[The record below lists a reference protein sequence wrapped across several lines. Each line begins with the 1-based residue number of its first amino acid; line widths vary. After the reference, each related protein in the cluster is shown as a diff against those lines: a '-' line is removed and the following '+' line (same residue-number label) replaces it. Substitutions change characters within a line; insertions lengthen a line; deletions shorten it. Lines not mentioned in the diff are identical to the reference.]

1 MGGLPFLKH
10 RTMSKYFK
18 SKQKPMIILFACD
31 VTRPRGLSCK
41 DAIGGLL
48 NVYFVNYL
56 DAAFGSSVY
65 DPTTETVIGVTLKDG
80 TPGIPDAYKYELHM
94 GNDLTQNINSSAEN
108 GTLFFNQVLSLT
120 LKKMT
125 QEDNVE
131 IRKIAAGR
139 PYVIVEDQMENLW
152 LVGRINGASVTG
164 GTAVTGNAYGDL
176 NGYTLTIEGNERT
189 LANEYTGDLATDFN
203 VISDNGAVVTG
214 VTNGSPLAGAAAA
227 TGQVDSVVTY
237 DDIPGSGELTYL
249 SDDEAIATVDF
260 AGLVTF
266 VAIGSATIVAT
277 SVENPSFSG
286 TTSVTVS

>member
-31 VTRPRGLSCK
+31 VNRPRGLSCK

-48 NVYFVNYL
+48 NVYFINYG
-56 DAAFGSSVY
+56 DAAFGATVY
-65 DPTTETVIGVTLKDG
+65 DALTEQVTGVTLKDG
-80 TPGIPDAYKYELHM
+80 TPGTPDAYKYELHL

-131 IRKIAAGR
+131 IRNIAAGR

-164 GTAVTGNAYGDL
+164 GTAVTGNAFGDL